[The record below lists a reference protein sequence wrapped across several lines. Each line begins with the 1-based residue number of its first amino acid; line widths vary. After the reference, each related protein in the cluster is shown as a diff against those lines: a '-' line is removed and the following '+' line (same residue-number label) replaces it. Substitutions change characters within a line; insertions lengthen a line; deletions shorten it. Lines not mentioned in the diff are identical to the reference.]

1 MGTSNGL
8 GGTQFPDLGTGH
20 SAPPLMFEYPNG
32 HGSGHSGSDTSRER
46 QAREDASGLT
56 GKRQK
61 ATLEAVTAAGR
72 RGVTA
77 AEMETIL
84 GVGHGQASSALSHL
98 HRAGHIRRI
107 KERRF
112 SQEIYVLPEQVD
124 GRTESPYNPRPAQRK
139 HPRFHSD
146 RTVLEAMKQADIA
159 PTRYES
165 IRKFLEA
172 LP

>member
-1 MGTSNGL
+1 MG
-8 GGTQFPDLGTGH
+8 DLMIPYGAT
-20 SAPPLMFEYPNG
+20 
-32 HGSGHSGSDTSRER
+32 GSGHAGNESSKER
-46 QAREDASGLT
+46 QVAADASGLT

-61 ATLEAVTAAGR
+61 ATLEAVELAAR

-77 AEMETIL
+77 AEMEQVL

-112 SQEIYVLPEQVD
+112 KQEIYVTPEHV
-124 GRTESPYNPRPAQRK
+124 GERVESPYNPRPERK
-139 HPRFHSD
+139 HPKFHSD
-146 RTVLEAMKQADIA
+146 RTVLEAMRQADIA

-165 IRKFLEA
+165 MRKFLEN

>member
-1 MGTSNGL
+1 M
-8 GGTQFPDLGTGH
+8 TG
-20 SAPPLMFEYPNG
+20 PLMIPYGNT
-32 HGSGHSGSDTSRER
+32 GSGHAGNDTSRER
-46 QAREDASGLT
+46 AEIADASGLT
-56 GKRQK
+56 GKRQR
-61 ATLEAVTAAGR
+61 ATLEAVTLSAH

-77 AEMETIL
+77 AEMENLL

-112 SQEIYVLPEQVD
+112 KQEVYVLAEHVGD
-124 GRTESPYNPRPAQRK
+124 REESPYNPRPERK

-146 RTVLEAMKQADIA
+146 RTVLEAMKMAGLPWDKD
-159 PTRYES
+159 TYDKVRVM
-165 IRKFLEA
+165 LEN